1 MWKSWLW
8 KSNGVSEVNIEAEV
22 CACLVFGFCFHI
34 ALFHHTTMI
43 QMVIEGIRVFPNV
56 PTPHPIFY
64 SCMHVIFSAQWSS
77 NKVLLKNPT
86 ELTLNSNLPLYYMGI
101 GMMKKGST
109 PQQICSQV
117 KSRVDLDNVNISLSP
132 KPKSLYD
139 FQIAIGWMCHM
150 ASSRQA
156 HWNSYNNTNVE
167 GRSIRLMQPKKGPQR
182 NKQIFTHFNI
192 L

>member
-8 KSNGVSEVNIEAEV
+8 KSNGVSEGNIEAQV

-43 QMVIEGIRVFPNV
+43 QMVIEGTRVFPNV
-56 PTPHPIFY
+56 PTPHPVFY
-64 SCMHVIFSAQWSS
+64 SFMHVIFSAQWSS

-86 ELTLNSNLPLYYMGI
+86 ELTLNSKLPLCYMGI

-109 PQQICSQV
+109 PPQICSQV

-150 ASSRQA
+150 ASTRKA
-156 HWNSYNNTNVE
+156 HWNSYHNTNVE
-167 GRSIRLMQPKKGPQR
+167 GRSIC
-182 NKQIFTHFNI
+182 
-192 L
+192 